1 MLHALIQFAETSAA
15 QAAKL
20 VCFLQPL
27 FGFFCRSSASI
38 RERFWY
44 SNSVRLSVS
53 VSATDTMLCSITNSR
68 RAVSYCCC
76 CRRCVQGLNAKN
88 MYNGCNLLRVDFSK
102 LPELTVR
109 FNNDKTRDF
118 TNPLLP
124 AGESQMTSSNDQ
136 RAAAASALAAA
147 VAQQG
152 RLTTE
157 PLTT

>member
-1 MLHALIQFAETSAA
+1 M
-15 QAAKL
+15 
-20 VCFLQPL
+20 
-27 FGFFCRSSASI
+27 
-38 RERFWY
+38 
-44 SNSVRLSVS
+44 
-53 VSATDTMLCSITNSR
+53 
-68 RAVSYCCC
+68 
-76 CRRCVQGLNAKN
+76 QGLNAKN